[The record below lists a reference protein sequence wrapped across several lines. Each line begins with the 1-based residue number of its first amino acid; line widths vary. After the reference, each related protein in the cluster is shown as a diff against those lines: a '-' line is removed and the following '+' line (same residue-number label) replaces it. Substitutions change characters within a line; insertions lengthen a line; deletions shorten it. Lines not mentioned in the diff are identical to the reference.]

1 MSHPTTRVLA
11 MLELLQARRQLSA
24 SELAAGLGVDQR
36 TVRRYAL
43 RLADL
48 GIPVTAERGR
58 YGGYRLLPGYRLPPL
73 MLNDDEAAAVV
84 IGLMAA
90 ERLGQPVAG
99 ITTALAKI
107 QRVLPAA
114 LSERVGAL
122 RQTLGFTQHQ
132 RKPAVAA
139 DTGVVLTLA
148 TAASQHQRVRLR
160 YRSHADQDS
169 ERDLDPYGL
178 VLHSG
183 RWYVTGRD
191 GKSGELR
198 TFRVDRVS
206 EVLLSGVSFDP
217 PADFDPV
224 QHVTRSLAAVPYA
237 HEIEV
242 VLATTLENAR
252 RRIPATVAT
261 LAETEG
267 GVLLTGR
274 AEHLPGLAAM
284 LAGLGWPFTVRRPAA
299 LVTEV
304 RALSDRLRAWSES

>member
-43 RLADL
+43 RLAEL

-73 MLNDDEAAAVV
+73 MLTDDEAAAVV

-122 RQTLGFTQHQ
+122 RQTLGFTQHP

-169 ERDLDPYGL
+169 RPRATRGEVERRTIRPGSAMAFMERI
-178 VLHSG
+178 VRAGGTTARGPQAPRERWRPWRSG
-183 RWYVTGRD
+183 SRPGPRCRRC
-191 GKSGELR
+191 GS
-198 TFRVDRVS
+198 S
-206 EVLLSGVSFDP
+206 
-217 PADFDPV
+217 
-224 QHVTRSLAAVPYA
+224 
-237 HEIEV
+237 
-242 VLATTLENAR
+242 R
-252 RRIPATVAT
+252 RRCS
-261 LAETEG
+261 
-267 GVLLTGR
+267 R
-274 AEHLPGLAAM
+274 
-284 LAGLGWPFTVRRPAA
+284 
-299 LVTEV
+299 
-304 RALSDRLRAWSES
+304 

>member
-11 MLELLQARRQLSA
+11 MLELLQARRQLSGA
-24 SELAAGLGVDQR
+24 ELAAGIGVDQR

-73 MLNDDEAAAVV
+73 MLTDDEAAAVV
-84 IGLMAA
+84 IGLLAA
-90 ERLGQPVAG
+90 ERLGQPVVG

-107 QRVLPAA
+107 QRVLPTA
-114 LSERVGAL
+114 LSERVAAL

-139 DTGVVLTLA
+139 
-148 TAASQHQRVRLR
+148 
-160 YRSHADQDS
+160 
-169 ERDLDPYGL
+169 
-178 VLHSG
+178 
-183 RWYVTGRD
+183 
-191 GKSGELR
+191 
-198 TFRVDRVS
+198 
-206 EVLLSGVSFDP
+206 
-217 PADFDPV
+217 
-224 QHVTRSLAAVPYA
+224 AVPHA

-242 VLATTLENAR
+242 VLATTLENAQ
-252 RRIPATVAT
+252 RRIPPTVAT
-261 LAETEG
+261 LAETDG

-299 LVTEV
+299 LRDEV
-304 RALSDRLRAWSES
+304 RALSDRLQAWSTT